1 METGDLGAGSG
12 HREGINTLDLE
23 RDYGGT
29 SQDGVTVP
37 RRAEESARRLSER
50 ACSALVIL

>member
-23 RDYGGT
+23 RDYGRT